1 MEKSKNSKTRW
12 IWLSVMIL
20 LVCIAVTAIIL
31 FFRLDSYV
39 LDDSGAISLITG
51 DICASN
57 DISVIL
63 DARTPDSVRALATNT
78 VSASNNTVLQSSAR
92 VTDVSLLST
101 ASVPAVMVLDNTQP
115 NYGFESYDDKT
126 TWSTNTQVEIFR
138 VSYVNGEQF
147 VTVNSGNGDKVIAPG
162 TENTYTFKLKNT
174 GNVALDYTVELDAYF
189 TPADIK
195 IPIVARLNR
204 YDGAWV
210 VGGKKDYAAVSVLDA
225 AEDSEVLGAGKY
237 TYYTLDWR
245 WPFEGGD
252 DELDTMLGNLA
263 DEQDLTFTIVI
274 KTTATESLNPD
285 DDSGLTPPYQ
295 TGDEASLR
303 LVLVGVLVIAL
314 IGLLSY
320 KSKVRRLGRA

>member
-101 ASVPAVMVLDNTQP
+101 ASVPAVMVLVH
-115 NYGFESYDDKT
+115 Y
-126 TWSTNTQVEIFR
+126 
-138 VSYVNGEQF
+138 
-147 VTVNSGNGDKVIAPG
+147 A
-162 TENTYTFKLKNT
+162 T
-174 GNVALDYTVELDAYF
+174 GN
-189 TPADIK
+189 
-195 IPIVARLNR
+195 
-204 YDGAWV
+204 
-210 VGGKKDYAAVSVLDA
+210 
-225 AEDSEVLGAGKY
+225 
-237 TYYTLDWR
+237 
-245 WPFEGGD
+245 
-252 DELDTMLGNLA
+252 
-263 DEQDLTFTIVI
+263 
-274 KTTATESLNPD
+274 
-285 DDSGLTPPYQ
+285 
-295 TGDEASLR
+295 AS
-303 LVLVGVLVIAL
+303 I
-314 IGLLSY
+314 
-320 KSKVRRLGRA
+320 